1 VHDPDIRALAQRV
14 TMSIVDGQDRRD
26 LASTV
31 TITLKDGRVLS
42 RRVTEFRGTPER
54 PLDQAGLREK
64 FLLLTRHL
72 DRAKMEGLFERLQQ
86 IEMEKSLDWLKV

>member
-1 VHDPDIRALAQRV
+1 
-14 TMSIVDGQDRRD
+14 
-26 LASTV
+26 
-31 TITLKDGRVLS
+31 VLS